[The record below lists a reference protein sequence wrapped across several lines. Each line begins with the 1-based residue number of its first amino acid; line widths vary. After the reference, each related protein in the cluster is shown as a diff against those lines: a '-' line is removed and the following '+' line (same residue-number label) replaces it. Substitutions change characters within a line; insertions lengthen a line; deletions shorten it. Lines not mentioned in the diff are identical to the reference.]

1 MKASKKVI
9 KEQQII
15 GFAEKVFDKVG
26 FSNAKM
32 EDIAK
37 EAGITKV
44 TLYSY
49 FQSKDNLQ
57 LAVTYKAL
65 SLLIEKYHETIAAH
79 KDKTGLEASI
89 TMIEVFIEFCEQNFF
104 YSEALLS
111 YFSLIRSTA
120 HGENM
125 DKLSEALKESSYFK
139 RIQEIQ
145 NVPFKLIVQEI
156 NRGRA
161 DGSIKTDVDP
171 MLVTLAGW
179 SASIGYVKLL
189 AASGSEGN
197 TLFNIDLQVLKK
209 LHMTNASK
217 LLKA

>member
-1 MKASKKVI
+1 MKASKKII

-65 SLLIEKYHETIAAH
+65 SLLIEKYEETITAH
-79 KDKTGLEASI
+79 ERRSGLEGSI
-89 TMIEVFIEFCEQNFF
+89 SMIEVFIEFCEKNYL
-104 YSEALLS
+104 YSEALLD

-120 HGENM
+120 HGENT
-125 DKLSEALKESSYFK
+125 DKLSGALQESTYFK

-145 NVPFKLIVQEI
+145 NVPFKLTVQEI
-156 NRGRA
+156 NRGRR
-161 DGSIKTDVDP
+161 DGSIKTDLDP

-189 AASGSEGN
+189 AASGSEVN
-197 TLFNIDLQVLKK
+197 PLFNIDLQLLKK
-209 LHMTNASK
+209 LHMTNAAK